1 MKTSKIIL
9 FLLLFSISSL
19 LKSFGQT
26 PNVSYLED
34 GYFDVEYECIMSGST
49 FAIDII
55 AFKVTGLINNVTYGI
70 DLDTAN
76 IFDHVHYQS
85 KSYLFEVV
93 DDESPTWQEWKWTS
107 PTINIDTIVLEF
119 QGNYS
124 NWEINASQWFT
135 FGAYRAGYG
144 GDYKN
149 VMVSIITPMEISG
162 PSLDCSNP
170 VSFDLLNLPETNAV
184 ATWVIK
190 QGAITRASGSG
201 TTASA
206 SNLTDGEAEVT
217 FTVDFTSCWL
227 NDLTFKKEF
236 WFGKPV
242 PSILGPDEVECYF
255 PEWYFIDS
263 DSYQWGDF
271 EWSTDYMMDILG
283 TTTGHKARIEGLDEG
298 YGQIFLE
305 VTNTCGSKETRKVV
319 WIDCEFF
326 RMAPNPSDDYVE
338 ISLDENKVDFINI
351 LEYEVKIYNSQQVLV
366 YNAKTRN
373 SSLQFDTSQF
383 KNGIY
388 YVHLVYNGKTYTKQ
402 LVISH

>member
-55 AFKVTGLINNVTYGI
+55 DFKVTGLINNVTYGI

-144 GDYKN
+144 GDFKN
-149 VMVSIITPMEISG
+149 VMVSM
-162 PSLDCSNP
+162 
-170 VSFDLLNLPETNAV
+170 
-184 ATWVIK
+184 
-190 QGAITRASGSG
+190 
-201 TTASA
+201 
-206 SNLTDGEAEVT
+206 
-217 FTVDFTSCWL
+217 
-227 NDLTFKKEF
+227 
-236 WFGKPV
+236 
-242 PSILGPDEVECYF
+242 
-255 PEWYFIDS
+255 
-263 DSYQWGDF
+263 
-271 EWSTDYMMDILG
+271 
-283 TTTGHKARIEGLDEG
+283 
-298 YGQIFLE
+298 
-305 VTNTCGSKETRKVV
+305 
-319 WIDCEFF
+319 
-326 RMAPNPSDDYVE
+326 
-338 ISLDENKVDFINI
+338 
-351 LEYEVKIYNSQQVLV
+351 
-366 YNAKTRN
+366 
-373 SSLQFDTSQF
+373 
-383 KNGIY
+383 
-388 YVHLVYNGKTYTKQ
+388 
-402 LVISH
+402 